1 MAYFLA
7 KYKCLNLTQEK
18 VENLS
23 KTINTIKD
31 IGKVIKDLP
40 FKKAVVGLPSWYNE

>member
-1 MAYFLA
+1 MDYFLV
-7 KYKCLNLTQEK
+7 KYKSLNLTQEK

-31 IGKVIKDLP
+31 IGKLIKDLP
-40 FKKAVVGLPSWYNE
+40 FIKAMVGLP

>member
-1 MAYFLA
+1 MDYFLA

-18 VENLS
+18 VGNLS

-31 IGKVIKDLP
+31 TGKVIEDLP
-40 FKKAVVGLPSWYNE
+40 VKKATVGLPSWYSE

>member
-1 MAYFLA
+1 MDYFLA
-7 KYKCLNLTQEK
+7 KYKSLNLIQEK

-31 IGKVIKDLP
+31 IGKVIKYLS
-40 FKKAVVGLPSWYNE
+40 FKKAVVGLPSWRSG